1 MRVQGT
7 ELLEKIYK
15 KICSIEEQR
24 ELSFQQNQNT
34 NGDDQK
40 KIVTAQTLPQEGPK
54 EK

>member
-24 ELSFQQNQNT
+24 ELSMQPNQT
-34 NGDDQK
+34 SNGEDQK
-40 KIVTAQTLPQEGPK
+40 LPAAASTIP
-54 EK
+54 